1 VVTPDVLNVRSTP
14 SVQGAKVGSLKRGD
28 VVVSLA
34 SSPDGRWVKVQRG
47 TLVGWSAR
55 EYLAVRQA
63 SGPLARILDLVA
75 GSELARYRWQDRG
88 TAPLGYLKGMT
99 LVFARAYCKLRAGDS
114 AAREMARASSGNTE
128 KDALAHYAPEFA
140 RLGMKNDAAG
150 SDTLRHLFVLL
161 IGLGMRESGGRHC
174 AGRDTSAS
182 NTSADTAEAGL
193 FQTSY
198 NARKAHPAMVRLFKQ
213 YAAKPSDFQDVFRE
227 GVRCKAGDLEDFGTG
242 DGKEFQR
249 LSKACPAFAAE
260 FTAVGLRNVRKHW
273 GPINRKAAEIR
284 PECDALL
291 RQVEQVVDQGGL
303 CPSLV

>member
-1 VVTPDVLNVRSTP
+1 
-14 SVQGAKVGSLKRGD
+14 
-28 VVVSLA
+28 
-34 SSPDGRWVKVQRG
+34 
-47 TLVGWSAR
+47 
-55 EYLAVRQA
+55 
-63 SGPLARILDLVA
+63 
-75 GSELARYRWQDRG
+75 
-88 TAPLGYLKGMT
+88 
-99 LVFARAYCKLRAGDS
+99 
-114 AAREMARASSGNTE
+114 
-128 KDALAHYAPEFA
+128 
-140 RLGMKNDAAG
+140 
-150 SDTLRHLFVLL
+150 
-161 IGLGMRESGGRHC
+161 
-174 AGRDTSAS
+174 
-182 NTSADTAEAGL
+182 
-193 FQTSY
+193 
-198 NARKAHPAMVRLFKQ
+198 MVRLFKQ